1 MQYLEVGNLDV
12 CKAGRGYCLTRA
24 LLYLGEAIPQTRPDE
39 RIIRVWIDG
48 KSPGGCGCSH
58 TTLIRNTKYIFLHD
72 CPLQRRIN

>member
-39 RIIRVWIDG
+39 RIIRVWIAG
-48 KSPGGCGCSH
+48 KSPGGCG
-58 TTLIRNTKYIFLHD
+58 
-72 CPLQRRIN
+72 